1 MLGVKLLVEQHGG
14 ELATIEQINEMCKIG
29 KISKKTAFDMR
40 KAIKEAC
47 NIKSSITVP
56 NDIILEL
63 DKKVNEV
70 VKYYQ

>member
-1 MLGVKLLVEQHGG
+1 
-14 ELATIEQINEMCKIG
+14 
-29 KISKKTAFDMR
+29 MR